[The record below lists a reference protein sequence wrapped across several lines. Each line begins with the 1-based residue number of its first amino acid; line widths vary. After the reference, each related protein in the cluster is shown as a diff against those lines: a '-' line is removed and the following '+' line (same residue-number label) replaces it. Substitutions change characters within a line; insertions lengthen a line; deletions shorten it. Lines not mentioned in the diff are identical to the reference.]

1 MAGSRVR
8 MALTFALLVV
18 VAGTAGTRP
27 AAQAPQPAAAAVKA
41 TPPPGYDY
49 AQRGRASGED
59 GSRQAGS
66 GESCDR
72 YLPTGERGVLSRF
85 RPAR

>member
-1 MAGSRVR
+1 MARSRVR

-18 VAGTAGTRP
+18 VAGAAGTRP

-49 AQRGRASGED
+49 AREAARAAKMDLDKPDPG
-59 GSRQAGS
+59 
-66 GESCDR
+66 SCDR
-72 YLPTGERGVLSRF
+72 YLPTGESGSSSRF